1 MDHWIADIW
10 PESTDV
16 LLQSLRVHQIEL
28 ETQNEELRRTQVELD
43 LTRARYFDLY
53 DQAPVGYFTLSDS
66 ETILE
71 ANLTAATLLGVQ
83 AKALV
88 GSPIQDFIYPADQ
101 DIYYRHRQALAETG
115 QPQTCELRMKQSDKP
130 PFWALLMA
138 TRAQTAAG
146 EVVHRVV
153 LTNIEERILIQ
164 HRLRISDS
172 ALKAITQGMLIVT
185 PQLVVVEANPAF
197 LAMTGYTEAEVVG
210 QKCTIFNG
218 PQTGNST
225 LRRFVDAITRE
236 RKFSGETFNYRK
248 DGTGF
253 WNELSVSPVYDAQGK
268 LSHFIS
274 INTDISARKNMD
286 QALQRKNEELQT
298 ATNVAVK
305 ANSAKSEFLSNM
317 SHDLRSPLNAI
328 VGFAQLLETGT
339 PPPTTLQKRN
349 IDRILA
355 GGWYLLKLI
364 NEILDLAQI
373 ESGKQTLT
381 LQATPLA
388 PLMLECQHLTE
399 SKAQSLGVRL
409 QFPLLNQPSAVVAD
423 PIRLKQVLVNLLSN
437 AIKYNRPGGS
447 VTVAVT
453 PQLNGELRISVRD
466 TGPGL
471 TTAELAQLF
480 IPFNRLGQETGM
492 TEGTGI
498 GLVVTK
504 KLADLMGGTI
514 GVESTPGVG
523 SEFWVQFKAAPDP
536 SVMGLRPSLT
546 QPADPPLVA
555 SPNAPSSVLYIED
568 SPANIDLVT
577 QILARRSNMALH
589 LAPDGPQGIAMARK
603 FQPQVILM
611 DINLPGMSGLE
622 ALRILRQGAST
633 KHIPIV
639 AVSANAMPQ
648 DIVNGLADGFFR
660 YLTKPFQLDEFW
672 NVLNLAMAVTAHPS
686 PDRSGEDS
694 RSSVRSSGA
703 CGPSH

>member
-1 MDHWIADIW
+1 MEQRIEDIW
-10 PESTDV
+10 PESTDA
-16 LLQSLRVHQIEL
+16 LLQALRVHQIEL

-53 DQAPVGYFTLSDS
+53 DQAPVGYFTLTDS
-66 ETILE
+66 EKILE
-71 ANLTAATLLGVQ
+71 ANLTAGCLLGVQ

-88 GSPIQDFIYPADQ
+88 GRPIQDFIYPADQ
-101 DIYYRHRQALAETG
+101 DIYYRHLQALAETG
-115 QPQTCELRMKQSDKP
+115 QPQTCELRMTQSDKP

-138 TRAQTAAG
+138 TRAHTASG
-146 EVVHRVV
+146 EVVHRLV
-153 LTNIEERILIQ
+153 LTNIDERKLIQ
-164 HRLRISDS
+164 DRLRISDS

-197 LAMTGYTEAEVVG
+197 LAMTGYTKAEVIG
-210 QKCTIFNG
+210 QKCTMFNG
-218 PQTGNST
+218 PHTGNTT

-274 INTDISARKNMD
+274 INTDISARKSMD
-286 QALQRKNEELQT
+286 QALQLKNEELQA
-298 ATNVAVK
+298 ATSVAEK
-305 ANSAKSEFLSNM
+305 ANSAKSEFLSTM

-339 PPPTTLQKRN
+339 PAPTALQKRN

-373 ESGKQTLT
+373 ESGKQALI
-381 LQATPLA
+381 LQATLLA
-388 PLMLECQHLTE
+388 PLMLECQNLTE
-399 SKAQSLGVRL
+399 SKAQAHSVRL
-409 QFPLLNQPSAVVAD
+409 EFPTMTEALTVVAD
-423 PIRLKQVLVNLLSN
+423 PMRLKQVMVNLLSN
-437 AIKYNRPGGS
+437 AVKYNRPGGS
-447 VTVAVT
+447 VKVAVT
-453 PQLNGELRISVRD
+453 LQANGELRISVCD

-471 TTAELAQLF
+471 ESDKVSKLF
-480 IPFNRLGQETGM
+480 IPFNRLGQETGT

-504 KLADLMGGTI
+504 KLTELMGGTI
-514 GVESTPGVG
+514 GVNSQPGVG
-523 SEFWVQFKAAPDP
+523 SEFWVQFKAAP
-536 SVMGLRPSLT
+536 SAIALSLK
-546 QPADPPLVA
+546 PHSEVPGFLVGDNPP
-555 SPNAPSSVLYIED
+555 PPHSSVLYIED
-568 SPANIDLVT
+568 SPANIDLVN
-577 QILARRSNMALH
+577 QILTRRTNMKLYV
-589 LAPDGPQGIAMARK
+589 APDGPQGIAMARK

-611 DINLPGMSGLE
+611 DINLPGMSGLQ
-622 ALRILRQGAST
+622 ALHILRQGAST

-639 AVSANAMPQ
+639 AVSANAMPL

-660 YLTKPFQLDEFW
+660 YLTKPFQIDEFW
-672 NVLNLAMAVTAHPS
+672 TVLNMAMTLATQAVPEQPRTNSRAS
-686 PDRSGEDS
+686 IRS
-694 RSSVRSSGA
+694 
-703 CGPSH
+703 

>member
-1 MDHWIADIW
+1 MDHWIEKIW
-10 PESTDV
+10 PETTDA

-43 LTRARYFDLY
+43 QTRARYFDLY
-53 DQAPVGYFTLSDS
+53 DQAPVGYFTLSDA

-71 ANLTAATLLGVQ
+71 ANLTASTLLGVQ

-101 DIYYRHRQALAETG
+101 DIYYRHRQALAQTG
-115 QPQTCELRMKQSDKP
+115 QAQTCELRMKHRDQA
-130 PFWALLMA
+130 PFWAQLMA
-138 TRAQTAAG
+138 TRAHTAAG
-146 EVVHRVV
+146 EVVHRLV
-153 LTNIEERILIQ
+153 LTNIEERKLSQ
-164 HRLRISDS
+164 DRLRISDS

-225 LRRFVDAITRE
+225 LRRFVDSITRQ

-253 WNELSVSPVYDAQGK
+253 WNELTVSPVYDAQGK

-274 INTDISARKNMD
+274 INTDISARKSMD
-286 QALQRKNEELQT
+286 QALQRKNEELQE
-298 ATNVAVK
+298 ATRLAEK

-339 PPPTTLQKRN
+339 PAPTDLQKRN

-373 ESGKQTLT
+373 ESGKQTLA
-381 LQATPLA
+381 LQSTPLA
-388 PLMLECQHLTE
+388 TLMLECQNLTE
-399 SKAQSLGVRL
+399 SKAQALEIGL
-409 QFPLLNQPSAVVAD
+409 AFPFLPEPMSVVAD
-423 PIRLKQVLVNLLSN
+423 PTRIKQVMVNLLSN

-447 VTVAVT
+447 VTVSVS
-453 PQLNGELRISVRD
+453 PQGNGELRICVRD

-471 TTAELAQLF
+471 EPDKMAQLF
-480 IPFNRLGQETGM
+480 IPFNRLGQESGN

-498 GLVVTK
+498 GLVVSK
-504 KLADLMGGTI
+504 KLTELMGGTI
-514 GVESTPGVG
+514 GVESTPGSG
-523 SEFWVQFKAAPDP
+523 SEFWVQFKAAPGP
-536 SVMGLRPSLT
+536 TSQGQSVVLDMPQEVTRDAAT
-546 QPADPPLVA
+546 K
-555 SPNAPSSVLYIED
+555 APHSVLYIED
-568 SPANIDLVT
+568 SPANIDLVS
-577 QILARRSNMALH
+577 QILARRSHMQLH
-589 LAPDGPQGIAMARK
+589 VAHDGPQGIAMARK
-603 FQPQVILM
+603 LQPQVILM
-611 DINLPGMSGLE
+611 DIHLPGMSGLE

-639 AVSANAMPQ
+639 AVSANAMPL
-648 DIVNGLADGFFR
+648 DVVSGLADGFFR
-660 YLTKPFQLDEFW
+660 YLTKPFQIDEFW
-672 NVLNLAMAVTAHPS
+672 TVLNLAMALSTQAS
-686 PDRSGEDS
+686 PEPARENS
-694 RSSVRSSGA
+694 RLTVRS
-703 CGPSH
+703 

>member
-1 MDHWIADIW
+1 MDHWIEEIW
-10 PESTDV
+10 PQSTDA

-53 DQAPVGYFTLSDS
+53 DQAPVGYFTLSDT

-71 ANLTAATLLGVQ
+71 ANLTAATLLGVH
-83 AKALV
+83 AKGLV

-101 DIYYRHRQALAETG
+101 DIYYRHRQALAQTG
-115 QPQTCELRMKQSDKP
+115 QPQTCELRMKQIEKP
-130 PFWALLMA
+130 PFWAQMMA
-138 TRAQTAAG
+138 TRANTAAG
-146 EVVHRVV
+146 LVVHRLV
-153 LTNIEERILIQ
+153 LTNIDERKVTQ
-164 HRLRISDS
+164 DRLRISDS

-218 PQTGNST
+218 PQTGKST
-225 LRRFVDAITRE
+225 LRRFVDSITRQ

-248 DGTGF
+248 DGSGF

-268 LSHFIS
+268 LSHFIC
-274 INTDISARKNMD
+274 INTDISARKGMD
-286 QALQRKNEELQT
+286 QALQRKNEELQA
-298 ATNVAVK
+298 ATSVAEK
-305 ANSAKSEFLSNM
+305 ANSAKSEFLSSM

-339 PPPTTLQKRN
+339 PAPTTLQKRN

-388 PLMLECQHLTE
+388 PMMLECQNLVDT
-399 SKAQSLGVRL
+399 KAQSHAVSLR
-409 QFPLLNQPSAVVAD
+409 FPRFQEPLSVVAD
-423 PIRLKQVLVNLLSN
+423 PVRLKQVMVNLLSN
-437 AIKYNRPGGS
+437 AIKYNRPNGH
-447 VTVAVT
+447 VDVAVHT
-453 PQLNGELRISVRD
+453 VGVGYLRITVTD
-466 TGPGL
+466 TGSGL
-471 TTAELAQLF
+471 STEEVAQLF
-480 IPFNRLGQETGM
+480 VPFNRLGQESGQ

-504 KLADLMGGTI
+504 KLTELMGGTM
-514 GVESTPGVG
+514 GVQSTPGVG
-523 SEFWVQFKAAPDP
+523 STFWVQFKAAPTPTLLALTDEVMP
-536 SVMGLRPSLT
+536 SKLPINGT
-546 QPADPPLVA
+546 A
-555 SPNAPSSVLYIED
+555 SHAPSSVLYIED

-577 QILARRSNMALH
+577 QILARRSNMQLH
-589 LAPDGPQGIAMARK
+589 VAPDGPQGIAMARK
-603 FQPQVILM
+603 LQPQIILM
-611 DINLPGMSGLE
+611 DIHLPGMSGLE
-622 ALRILRQGAST
+622 ALRILRQCAST

-639 AVSANAMPQ
+639 AVSANAMPLNV
-648 DIVNGLADGFFR
+648 VNGLADGFFR
-660 YLTKPFQLDEFW
+660 YLTKPFQIDEFW
-672 NVLNLAMAVTAHPS
+672 QAINLAMALTTQTK
-686 PDRSGEDS
+686 PDPPRENS
-694 RSSVRSSGA
+694 RASVRS
-703 CGPSH
+703 